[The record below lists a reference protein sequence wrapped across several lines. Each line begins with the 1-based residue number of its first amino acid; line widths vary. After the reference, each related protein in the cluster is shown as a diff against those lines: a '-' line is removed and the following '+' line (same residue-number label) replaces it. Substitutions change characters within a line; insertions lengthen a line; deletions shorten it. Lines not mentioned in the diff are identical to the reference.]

1 MIEMKELF
9 RGFKKKPVAFIGS
22 GISKRYMDT
31 PTWEQLL
38 KKTISEYNPNPSH
51 YGHLMLNNNHDL
63 ELVASLI
70 QQEYD
75 DYFYMH
81 VATDKKHKDYPLYLE
96 YKDAIDAG
104 IINPYKI
111 YTSKVFLNSSTND
124 AFENEKELFK
134 KMLSRCSNIITT
146 NYDALIENNTS
157 FKKVIGS
164 KSFINDQCIGFGEL
178 YKIHGC
184 CTDPNSIV
192 ITKKDYEEFNKKQS
206 FYHAKL
212 LLSFVEK
219 PIIFL
224 GYSISDKYIQ
234 RILEDVSEN
243 LNDNEINNLASRLIF
258 IEYDETA
265 VKPDK
270 YIKQIS
276 KVNMTC
282 IRIKDFSVIY
292 KIISDNINVGIPLEL
307 VRMFQEAV
315 KNFVYEQD
323 NPDALAVKGVE
334 DIKDIS
340 GLTAFHIGIK
350 PVSDNLSLVKIP
362 DLITDVLYD
371 NCAIGDYNRLVE
383 ILNDPKERSRF
394 QFNAYIPVYK
404 ILKRSSKYKDVS
416 IFKGRKI
423 IGGYKDIIVQ
433 NNVKRVNNIEELKNK
448 LILLRESKENNT
460 ILVTLIVNIDL
471 IDGLLLREQLTFL
484 FENDDTVLDKS
495 EFRKLVC
502 YLDYLENK

>member
-1 MIEMKELF
+1 MKELF

-104 IINPYKI
+104 RINPYKI

-124 AFENEKELFK
+124 TFENENELFK

-146 NYDALIENNTS
+146 NYDSLIENNTS
-157 FKKVIGS
+157 FKKVVGS

-323 NPDALAVKGVE
+323 NPDALAVKGIE
-334 DIKDIS
+334 DIKDVS
-340 GLTAFHIGIK
+340 GLTAFHVGKPETESDRKEIIK
-350 PVSDNLSLVKIP
+350 PE
-362 DLITDVLYD
+362 DLILDVLFNNLDMKSEEVLKIVMRENVIFPRTSYTPLYRYVKNNPTYKID
-371 NCAIGDYNRLVE
+371 FLTKKNFKSLKHMYEQCEVADSRKLNSEAQVLSAIDSTDKAYEKFSYIQSNLEHISTPKLRE
-383 ILNDPKERSRF
+383 ILL
-394 QFNAYIPVYK
+394 K
-404 ILKRSSKYKDVS
+404 IYEDNPDILDLSS
-416 IFKGRKI
+416 G
-423 IGGYKDIIVQ
+423 
-433 NNVKRVNNIEELKNK
+433 
-448 LILLRESKENNT
+448 
-460 ILVTLIVNIDL
+460 
-471 IDGLLLREQLTFL
+471 
-484 FENDDTVLDKS
+484 DKTK
-495 EFRKLVC
+495 FRKLIC
-502 YLDYLENK
+502 MLDYLENI